1 MARTQSDATVF
12 NAIACP
18 TRRAMLD
25 VLAKGE
31 RHAGALVDEMGVS
44 QSAVSQQLAVLK
56 NAGLVTERQN
66 GRFRY
71 YRARTKPLREIQQWI
86 ERYRMHADQLDKLGK
101 VLDSMGDA

>member
-1 MARTQSDATVF
+1 MARAQSDATAF

-18 TRRAMLD
+18 TRRAMLE

-31 RHAGALVDEMGVS
+31 RNASALVDQLGLT
-44 QSAVSQQLAVLK
+44 QPAISQQLAVLK
-56 NAGLVTERQN
+56 SAGLVTERQN

-101 VLDSMGDA
+101 VLDAMGEA